1 MPEPLMKIN
10 RMRALLQCRDCFT
23 CACVVQ
29 ATLGPS
35 GALFYLLGATP
46 RRPAACGQLGLR
58 ANRAHSNNQA
68 AARSNLIGSRP
79 VTPCA
84 EAFFCGT
91 LLLDIFLLDILAPLR
106 GAPA

>member
-10 RMRALLQCRDCFT
+10 RMRALLQCRDCFM

-35 GALFYLLGATP
+35 GALFYLLGATRFGRVP
-46 RRPAACGQLGLR
+46 VDNWDCVRI
-58 ANRAHSNNQA
+58 AHSNNQA

-79 VTPCA
+79 VTLVRRSV
-84 EAFFCGT
+84 F
-91 LLLDIFLLDILAPLR
+91 LQDFLLDILTPLR